1 LCSKKSKKVKI
12 YSLNKVIV
20 IREYYKKKKTKKA
33 KEAKAKK
40 ARKI

>member
-1 LCSKKSKKVKI
+1 LCGKELKRIKA

-20 IREYYKKKKTKKA
+20 IKKYYKKKETKKA
-33 KEAKAKK
+33 EEAKAKK

>member
-1 LCSKKSKKVKI
+1 LCGKELKKVKA
-12 YSLNKVIV
+12 YSLNKVV
-20 IREYYKKKKTKKA
+20 ATREYYKKKETKEA